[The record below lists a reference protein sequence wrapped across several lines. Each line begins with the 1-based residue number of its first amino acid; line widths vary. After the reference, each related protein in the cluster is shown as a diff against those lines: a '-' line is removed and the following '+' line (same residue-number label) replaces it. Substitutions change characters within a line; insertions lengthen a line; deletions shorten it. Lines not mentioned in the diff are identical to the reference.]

1 MSAELKVWFAARGR
15 IVPMVM
21 ENIAGNRS
29 VISVIYTTPC
39 YCDALDFAGTTN
51 VVTRHAKT
59 THPNRK
65 MTNLKVLFYVVHS
78 Y

>member
-15 IVPMVM
+15 VVPMVM

-29 VISVIYTTPC
+29 VICVIYRTPR

-51 VVTRHAKT
+51 VVQTCHNFGMAIR
-59 THPNRK
+59 
-65 MTNLKVLFYVVHS
+65 MFDLKFCKNPYH
-78 Y
+78 